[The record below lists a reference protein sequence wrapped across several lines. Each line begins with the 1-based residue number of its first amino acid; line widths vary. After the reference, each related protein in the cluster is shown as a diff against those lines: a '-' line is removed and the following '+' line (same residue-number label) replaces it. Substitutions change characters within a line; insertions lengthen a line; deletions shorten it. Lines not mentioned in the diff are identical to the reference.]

1 MIVYYGYMCKKKRYM
16 ELAKRL
22 AEQSDYGKFKHG
34 AVLVQGGSVLN
45 CSYNKDNYNSFGSR
59 FRDIDKGTA
68 TLHAEIGCVLGI
80 PRPKTTGA
88 TVYVARVNNFGEEKI
103 SKPCQ
108 MCQNVLKHVGVRRVI
123 YTTGTE
129 GEHEVMKL

>member
-1 MIVYYGYMCKKKRYM
+1 M

-22 AEQSDYGKFKHG
+22 AEQSEYGKFKHG

-59 FRDIDKGTA
+59 FRSPTTGHA

-80 PRPKTTGA
+80 PRGKTTGA
-88 TVYVARVNNFGEEKI
+88 TVYVARVNRFGNEKM
-103 SKPCQ
+103 SKPCN
-108 MCQNVLKHVGVRRVI
+108 MCQNVLKHVGVKRVV

-129 GEHEVMKL
+129 KEHGVMKL

>member
-1 MIVYYGYMCKKKRYM
+1 MCKKKRYI

-22 AEQSDYGKFKHG
+22 AEQSEYGKFKHG

-45 CSYNKDNYNSFGSR
+45 CSYNKDSYNSFGSR
-59 FRDIDKGTA
+59 FRSLSEGQA
-68 TLHAEIGCVLGI
+68 TLHAELGCVLGI

-88 TVYVARVNNFGEEKI
+88 TVYVARVNRFGEERM
-103 SKPCQ
+103 SKPCN

-123 YTTGTE
+123 YTTDNE
-129 GEHEVMKL
+129 GKHGMMRL

>member
-1 MIVYYGYMCKKKRYM
+1 MYYNTMCKKKRYM
-16 ELAKRL
+16 ELAKRM
-22 AEQSDYGKFKHG
+22 AEQSEYGKFKHG

-59 FRDIDKGTA
+59 FRPKSKGNA

-80 PRPKTTGA
+80 PRTKTTGA
-88 TVYVARVNNFGEEKI
+88 DVYVARVNKQGEEKI
-103 SKPCQ
+103 SKPCR
-108 MCQNVLKHVGVRRVI
+108 MCQNVLKHVGVKRVI
-123 YTTGTE
+123 YTTNKE

>member
-1 MIVYYGYMCKKKRYM
+1 MYYGDMCKKKRYM

-22 AEQSDYGKFKHG
+22 AEQSEYGKFKHG

-59 FRDIDKGTA
+59 FRDINEGRA
-68 TLHAEIGCVLGI
+68 TLHAELGCILGI
-80 PRPKTTGA
+80 PRTKTSGA
-88 TVYVARVNNFGEEKI
+88 TVYVARVNKQGAEKI
-103 SKPCQ
+103 SKPCN
-108 MCQNVLKHVGVRRVI
+108 MCQNALKHVGVKRVI
-123 YTTGTE
+123 YTTNKE